1 MSDVMKKYE
10 IPEEFL
16 GDKRTDYLNSDELF
30 MASAVIAAAR
40 SKDPSS
46 QVGSCIAGADHRI
59 LALGYNGTPNS
70 WDDDKFPWGR
80 EAEDHN
86 HTKYPYVIHSEMN
99 ALLNY
104 KGDNKDLIGATCYVT
119 LFPCSNCAKFLAQ
132 AGIKRVVYLS
142 DKYIDTADNIAAKT
156 CLKACGV
163 IFEEFPK
170 ELQRDLLV
178 SLKPD
183 TGVNEI
189 TEKVKVR

>member
-1 MSDVMKKYE
+1 MENYE
-10 IPEEFL
+10 IPEKLL
-16 GDKRTDYLNSDELF
+16 GGKRKDYLSPDELF
-30 MASAVIAAAR
+30 MASAVIAASR

-46 QVGSCIAGADHRI
+46 QVGACIAGSDNRI
-59 LALGYNGTPNS
+59 LSLGYNGTPNS
-70 WDDDKFPWGR
+70 WDDDKFPWNR
-80 EAEDHN
+80 DEENPNHN
-86 HTKYPYVIHSEMN
+86 KYPYVIHSEMN

-142 DKYIDTADNIAAKT
+142 DKYENTPDDVASKT

-163 IFEEFPK
+163 VYEKFPE

-178 SLKPD
+178 SLRPEV
-183 TGVNEI
+183 GVKEI
-189 TEKVKVR
+189 EESKKVK